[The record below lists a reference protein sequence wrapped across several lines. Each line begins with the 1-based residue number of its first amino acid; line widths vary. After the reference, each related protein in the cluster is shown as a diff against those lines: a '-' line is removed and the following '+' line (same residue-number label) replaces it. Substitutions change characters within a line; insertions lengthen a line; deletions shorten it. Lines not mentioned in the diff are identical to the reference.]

1 MAEEARFLAAAS
13 ELLGERGL
21 TRDTELMAP
30 WLTDWR
36 GRYTGK
42 ALALASP
49 SSTAELAGL
58 VRLCAHYG
66 VPIVPQGG
74 NSGMS
79 GGATPDGSG
88 SALLL
93 SLRRMNAIRR
103 LDTAAREVTCEAGV
117 ILQTLHEAAA
127 KEGLRFSLTLGGK
140 GSATIGGLISTNA
153 GGTQVLRHGSMRAQ
167 VLGLEAVLADG
178 SVFDGLTPLK
188 KDNRGFD
195 LKQLLIG
202 SEGTLG
208 IVTAATLRL
217 LPALA
222 ERAVLWVGLRS
233 IRDARAL
240 LLHCNALAN
249 DALEGF
255 EVLPR
260 HCLQAVLAHVPGARS
275 PLEGEHE
282 WHALIELAADEA
294 GRDTLPSLAER
305 LLETAFEA
313 GLIEDATIAANEA
326 QAEQFWT
333 LREEI
338 SASERAIGPAM
349 QHDISVPVARMADFI
364 AEAVAETERR
374 FPGTTAIAFGHLGDG
389 NVHFHVLAPKGA
401 ERGAWEAKDGK
412 VISAF
417 VHDLVTQWS
426 GSISAE
432 HGIGQMKVGELGR
445 LGDPV
450 QLAMMRA
457 IKQALDPQGLLNPGK
472 LVPPRE
478 ADGASLAPGGAPL

>member
-1 MAEEARFLAAAS
+1 MSDPEAFLAAAA

-21 TRDTELMAP
+21 TRDPELIEP

-36 GRYTGK
+36 GRYTGL

-49 SSTAELAGL
+49 ASTAEVSQLM
-58 VRLCAHYG
+58 RLCTRFG
-66 VPIVPQGG
+66 VPVVPQGG

-79 GGATPDGSG
+79 GGATPDQSG
-88 SALLL
+88 EAIVL

-103 LDTAAREVTCEAGV
+103 LDSQAREATCEAGV

-127 KEGLRFSLTLGGK
+127 AEGLRFPLTLGGK

-167 VLGLEAVLADG
+167 VLGIEAVLADG
-178 SVFDGLTPLK
+178 AVFDALVPLK

-222 ERAVLWVGLRS
+222 DRAVLWAGLGS
-233 IRDARAL
+233 VEDTRAL
-240 LLHCNALAN
+240 LLHAESRAGG
-249 DALEGF
+249 ALEGF
-255 EVLPR
+255 EIMPR
-260 HCLQAVLAHVPGARS
+260 HSLEAVLAHVKGSRS
-275 PLEGEHE
+275 PLQGAHE
-282 WHALIELAADEA
+282 WNALIELAADREGA
-294 GRDTLPSLAER
+294 AALPALAQD
-305 LLETAFEA
+305 LLESAFEA
-313 GLIEDATIAANEA
+313 GLVEDATIAANEA
-326 QAEQFWT
+326 QAEQFWL
-333 LREEI
+333 LRDEI
-338 SASERAIGPAM
+338 APAERALGPAM
-349 QHDISVPVARMADFI
+349 QHDVSVPVAKMADFV
-364 AEAVAETERR
+364 AAAVQQVEQR
-374 FPGTTAIAFGHLGDG
+374 FPGTKAVAFGHLGDG

-401 ERGAWEAKDGK
+401 VRGEWEEAEGK
-412 VISAF
+412 GISAY
-417 VHDLVTQWS
+417 VHDLVTHWG

-432 HGIGQMKVGELGR
+432 HGIGQLKRDELAR

-450 QLAMMRA
+450 QLMIMRRV
-457 IKQALDPQGLLNPGK
+457 KQALDPHGLLNPGK
-472 LVPPRE
+472 LVP
-478 ADGASLAPGGAPL
+478 